1 MAWLAESETSED
13 AEPGPQR
20 KRAEFLFRVFL
31 GYILGLYWNDG
42 K

>member
-20 KRAEFLFRVFL
+20 KRAEFGFRVYI
-31 GYILGLYWNDG
+31 GYILELYWNGG